1 MSPISYD
8 AKCEV
13 FFFLLLKVVSLKM
26 VIKVKTHALSCS
38 GTMNEFHSGCCGER
52 KKKKGCFEGC
62 VSIILV
68 ENQKENIV

>member
-1 MSPISYD
+1 MRTLFEFCLDRCHQYHMMQSV
-8 AKCEV
+8 KF

-52 KKKKGCFEGC
+52 KKKKDALKG
-62 VSIILV
+62 VLA
-68 ENQKENIV
+68 